1 MLPLKKVC
9 CLVRCVTQISNG
21 PLSTIFSGLIAR
33 FYHAEFGQYA
43 NFHKNPLETHENILE
58 KCMNE
63 FVTDSYE
70 ISLKENVSDHPKC

>member
-1 MLPLKKVC
+1 MDHHH
-9 CLVRCVTQISNG
+9 QY
-21 PLSTIFSGLIAR
+21 FSGLIVR
-33 FYHAEFGQYA
+33 FHHAEFGQYA

-70 ISLKENVSDHPKC
+70 ILT